1 MKYRII
7 FYTFEYEGV
16 NACLDKSEVKSRYA
30 CRKYLHENGWN
41 YSNGKWRHPLGSFA
55 AIVKM

>member
-16 NACLDKSEVKSRYA
+16 NACLDKSVPMSRYA
-30 CRKYLHENGWN
+30 CRKYLRENGWN
-41 YSNGKWRHPLGSFA
+41 YSNGRWRHTLGSFA

>member
-7 FYTFEYEGV
+7 FYTFEYEGA
-16 NACLDKSEVKSRYA
+16 NACLDKSEEKSRYA

-41 YSNGKWRHPLGSFA
+41 YSNGRWRHPQGSFA

>member
-7 FYTFEYEGV
+7 FYTFEFEGV

-30 CRKYLHENGWN
+30 CRNICMKMDGIIAMENGDI
-41 YSNGKWRHPLGSFA
+41 R
-55 AIVKM
+55 